1 MAITGLAMALALM
14 TQTSV
19 QVQSQARG
27 PDTVEDVIVS
37 APDRDRIDP
46 FAAAFLEPARL
57 GPNEGQI
64 ARWSEKLCVRV
75 IGGAPEV
82 NAALKAQIED
92 AFRDL
97 DIPQT
102 SRSCRNPN
110 VMVVIAD
117 NATGFSRV
125 FADRY
130 SNRMFANRRGDMSD
144 FVDPA
149 RPVRWQHRTKTVG
162 LNTAPLTE
170 ISAGSTNV
178 AQVRSANSRLSF
190 STAEEVDRAM
200 LVIDPRRIGDTPSRG
215 LAAYIAFATLLDLP
229 LQPDTTGRDTILNLF
244 EPGGPTDL
252 TPWDRALIAGVYSMS
267 AGQPFRNQQSQITRV
282 MRRSLASS
290 EPAR

>member
-1 MAITGLAMALALM
+1 MAITGLAMALVLL
-14 TQTSV
+14 TQVST
-19 QVQSQARG
+19 QAQSPRPE
-27 PDTVEDVIVS
+27 PDTVEDIIVS
-37 APDRDRIDP
+37 APDRDRIES

-57 GPNEGQI
+57 GPNEEQI

-82 NAALKAQIED
+82 NAALKGQIED
-92 AFRDL
+92 AFRTL
-97 DIPQT
+97 DVPLKT
-102 SRSCRNPN
+102 LPCRNPN

-130 SNRMFANRRGDMSD
+130 SNRMFTNRRGDMTD
-144 FVDPA
+144 FVQPA

-162 LNTAPLTE
+162 LNTAPLIE
-170 ISAGSTNV
+170 NAGGSGNV

-190 STAEEVDRAM
+190 SVAEEVDRAM
-200 LVIDPRRIGDTPSRG
+200 LVVDPRRIGDTPSRG

-252 TPWDRALIAGVYSMS
+252 TPWDRALITGVYSMT

-282 MRRSLASS
+282 MQRSLSGG
-290 EPAR
+290 EGAR